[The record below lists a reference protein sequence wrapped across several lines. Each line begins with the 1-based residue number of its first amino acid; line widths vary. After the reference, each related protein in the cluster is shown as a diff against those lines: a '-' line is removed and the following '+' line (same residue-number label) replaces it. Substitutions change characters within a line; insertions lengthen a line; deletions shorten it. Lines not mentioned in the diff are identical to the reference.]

1 MNQKQ
6 VKAYVASPLTAKTKE
21 EREKNIRKARA
32 YEKAVSE
39 QFGCRA
45 VAPHGY
51 LPYII
56 DDTVPEER
64 RMAMDFGIKILESC
78 DILVVCGDTISP
90 GMEEEIRYA
99 VMRSMPIVSY
109 KENIDDYL
117 EKKTKITVI
126 IEELG

>member
-1 MNQKQ
+1 MKE
-6 VKAYVASPLTAKTKE
+6 VKAYVASPLAAKTSE
-21 EREKNIRKARA
+21 EREINMQKARA
-32 YEKAVSE
+32 YEKAVSKH
-39 QFGCRA
+39 FSCKA

-78 DILVVCGDTISP
+78 DILVICGDTISP
-90 GMEEEIRYA
+90 GMEEEMRYA
-99 VMRSMPIVSY
+99 IIRSMPIVSY

-117 EKKTKITVI
+117 EKRTKITVI